1 MQKSARAMWIMTSL
15 HNGDKETESYNALF
29 LKVKINAITASNE
42 KPIAIMV
49 ENILKFKMLC
59 TY

>member
-1 MQKSARAMWIMTSL
+1 MWITTSL

-29 LKVKINAITASNE
+29 LKVKINAITMSNE
-42 KPIAIMV
+42 KSIAIMV